1 MTRAPITC
9 GDQTMQEA
17 SQDLLLRHDA
27 QGITTLTL
35 NRPAQFNALSEAML
49 AALQAQ
55 LDALEQDPQVRCVI
69 LAANGRAFCAG
80 HDLREMRA
88 TPEQAYYQQLFDR
101 CSRLMQ
107 SLRALPVPVIAKVQG
122 LATAAGCQL
131 VAACDLAVA
140 SEGARFA
147 VSGINVGL
155 FCSTPAVALT
165 RNLPIKRAFEMLVTG
180 KFIDADTAAQW
191 GLINQAVRAD
201 ELDAATEALARE
213 ICSKPA
219 ISIARGKGMVYRQQ
233 MMALPDAYAHAA
245 EVMACNIMDAEAME
259 GIQAFLEKRAP
270 QWQ

>member
-1 MTRAPITC
+1 
-9 GDQTMQEA
+9 MQDA

-55 LDALEQDPQVRCVI
+55 LDALAQDPQVRCVI

-219 ISIARGKGMVYRQQ
+219 ISIARGKAMVYRQQ

-259 GIQAFLEKRAP
+259 GIQAFLEKRPPNWAGRGD
-270 QWQ
+270 

>member
-1 MTRAPITC
+1 MTAHESI
-9 GDQTMQEA
+9 
-17 SQDLLLRHDA
+17 LLRQD
-27 QGITTLTL
+27 QDGITTLTL
-35 NRPAQFNALSEAML
+35 NRPQQFNALSEAML
-49 AALQAQ
+49 DALQGQ
-55 LDALEQDPQVRCVI
+55 LDQLARDENVRCVI
-69 LAANGRAFCAG
+69 LAAQGRAFCAG

-88 TPEQAYYQQLFDR
+88 TPQQAYYQQLFDR

-131 VAACDLAVA
+131 VASCDLAVA
-140 SEGARFA
+140 AESARFA

-180 KFIDADTAAQW
+180 KFIDATTAAQW
-191 GLINQAVRAD
+191 GLINQAVPD
-201 ELDAATEALARE
+201 TGLDAATLALAHE

-219 ISIARGKGMVYRQQ
+219 ISIRRGKAMLYRQQ
-233 MMALPDAYAHAA
+233 MMALPDAYTHAA

-259 GIQAFLEKRAP
+259 GIDAFLEKRVPRWHAGAD
-270 QWQ
+270 